1 MKKTLTVLLALVLV
15 IAMSVAGT
23 MAYLTS
29 SATVTNTFTVG
40 KVAITM
46 DEAKV
51 NEYGQKLNKNDAVAV
66 ENDPLADRVA
76 RNEYKLIPG
85 HEYVKDPIVHVDAD
99 SENSWVFVKVTNDI
113 SAIIDTANTLD
124 AQIEANHWT
133 KLETGVY
140 YKEYTKG
147 QDDKDLEVFES
158 FKLTGNADVASYNAQ
173 TIVVNAYAI
182 QKDGFD
188 TPAAAWA
195 ELNRASA

>member
-29 SATVTNTFTVG
+29 SDSVTNTFTVG
-40 KVAITM
+40 KVAITL
-46 DEAKV
+46 DEADV
-51 NEYGQKLNKNDAVAV
+51 NEYGQKLNDQGKVA
-66 ENDPLADRVA
+66 EEDDTLAARVKA
-76 RNEYKLIPG
+76 NTYKLIPG

-99 SENSWVFVKVTNDI
+99 SENSWVFVKVTNGI
-113 SAIIDTANTLD
+113 STIIDSGKTLD

-188 TPAAAWA
+188 TAAAAWA
-195 ELNRASA
+195 EVSK